1 MEFHFVSGGIS
12 NLGHRIWYLCLGHLS
27 GCPELSCLQGCM
39 WWVIA
44 ALGVETHRPIIFWD
58 GLQIAFFKQ
67 GIAATS

>member
-1 MEFHFVSGGIS
+1 
-12 NLGHRIWYLCLGHLS
+12 
-27 GCPELSCLQGCM
+27 M